1 MKTDTLFYQLF
12 QSFHTLLFELIDRPI
27 AEAEGYKFSSAEIK
41 AKAFRFDGIFVP
53 TANDKLIFFVEV
65 QFRPKEDFY
74 SELLAEIFLYLNQ
87 YRPTQDWQAVAIFA
101 KHNSEPTPNKFCQE
115 LITSGRITRI
125 YLEDLR
131 EETNSLGIAIIQ
143 LILATEKK
151 APTMARKLAEKV
163 ERETNTNLRDNVVEF
178 IEAVLVYKFPKLSRQ
193 EVEAMFTHSDL
204 KKTRVYQEAMQE
216 GKQEGLQIG
225 EQRGLQIGKQ
235 EGLQIGEQRGLKIG
249 KQEGLQRQAAMLLRM
264 LTRKF
269 GKISPSIK
277 SKIAKLS
284 ATQLENLAEA
294 IFDFQTTADLSAWIK
309 KHLAR

>member
-1 MKTDTLFYQLF
+1 MRTDTLFYQLF
-12 QSFHTLLFELIDRPI
+12 QSFNTLLFELIDHPI

-41 AKAFRFDGIFVP
+41 EKSFRFDGIFMP
-53 TANDKLIFFVEV
+53 ETNDKPIFIVEV
-65 QFRPKEDFY
+65 QFQPKEDFY
-74 SELLAEIFLYLNQ
+74 SEFLAEIFLYLNQ

-115 LITSGRITRI
+115 LIISGRITRI

-151 APTMARKLAEKV
+151 APTMARKLAQKV
-163 ERETNTNLRDNVVEF
+163 EQETNTELRDNVVEF

-193 EVEAMFTHSDL
+193 EVESMFTHSDL

-225 EQRGLQIGKQ
+225 KQ
-235 EGLQIGEQRGLKIG
+235 EGLQIG
-249 KQEGLQRQAAMLLRM
+249 KQEGLQRQAAMLVRM

-284 ATQLENLAEA
+284 VAQLENLAEA
-294 IFDFQTTADLSAWIK
+294 IFDLQTTADLSAWLK
-309 KHLAR
+309 EHLAR